1 MRVTPHVAQNIARRV
16 RSAIDGGTTRDAG
29 YALSQRKRK
38 RIEECFGW
46 LKTIALMRKVR
57 HRGGVP
63 SPLALYS
70 RLRRLQSG
78 ADAKSGRRN
87 SGLTPGRS
95 VSIGGRRNHCEA

>member
-1 MRVTPHVAQNIARRV
+1 MLR
-16 RSAIDGGTTRDAG
+16 
-29 YALSQRKRK
+29 
-38 RIEECFGW
+38 

-57 HRGGVP
+57 HRGVCQG
-63 SPLALYS
+63 PLTLYS

-87 SGLTPGRS
+87 SGLTPGHS